1 MNSFP
6 RNFVAKDGRV
16 LTIDVARLEE
26 LAEMVEFRKHHFNS
40 ISPVCYLVNDRNNET
55 SDIDKSARQNAQN
68 QIMFSCLKDPISLT
82 MRDSTGRLVAIALN
96 KLIEKSEAN
105 GHAGLPPAQE
115 KPLLIVSLL
124 DDLER
129 GIDLFATYNTKT
141 IFELWILSVD
151 KTYGQLGLA
160 TELTR
165 LTLDLAKANNA
176 GAVICLAVS
185 QYSAKAAAK
194 NGLETIRTI
203 DYATYEFNGDKPL
216 ANLTDLLAEHPV
228 ARFMARRL

>member
-6 RNFVAKDGRV
+6 RNFAVEDGRTF
-16 LTIDVARLEE
+16 TIDLARLDD
-26 LAEMVEFRKHHFNS
+26 LAEVVEFRKQHFNS
-40 ISPVCYLVNDRNNET
+40 ISPACYLVNVANNET
-55 SDIDKSARQNAQN
+55 IDIDKRVRESTLKNLS
-68 QIMFSCLKDPISLT
+68 SCEKNPVSLT

-96 KLIEKSEAN
+96 KLIEKPQADDQ
-105 GHAGLPPAQE
+105 AAPLPAQE
-115 KPLLIVSLL
+115 NPILIVSLII

-129 GIDLFATYNTKT
+129 GIDLFTTYNTKT
-141 IFELWILSVD
+141 IFELWIMSVD
-151 KTYGQLGLA
+151 KTYGQLGIATALA
-160 TELTR
+160 SLS
-165 LTLDLAKANNA
+165 LDLAKANNA
-176 GAVICLAVS
+176 GAVKCLAVS

-228 ARFMARRL
+228 ARLMARRI